1 MEDDRNR
8 LMNPLK
14 AGWNLILEGILD
26 LDKGTRLLEENHRAI
41 HQGLDEL
48 HKNLQQLSRYR
59 HNLNRRLEAIKREVD
74 KLQLQAVNASG
85 PEKNN
90 LDQGILRLEEE
101 GYSIQIEI
109 ENIENKLKRIRSLE
123 PESNP
128 G

>member
-26 LDKGTRLLEENHRAI
+26 QDKGTKLLEENHRAI

-85 PEKNN
+85 LEKNT

-101 GYSIQIEI
+101 GYSLQVEL
-109 ENIENKLKRIRSLE
+109 ENIESKLKKIRSLE